1 LFVPAIAI
9 VPLFGPIQI
18 EFPLAGAG
26 SNSSYAAERSF
37 ITGFGQ
43 MAISHILVATDGSPG
58 ASRAVIAAAELA
70 KALDGDLLIVTLA
83 EKISIT
89 EINQLVQSERGIPE
103 ALDLLAARI
112 LAEAKELAANVGP
125 LKVRTCSGS
134 GEVAEGII
142 DLARREHTDIIV
154 VGRRGRGQLAGL
166 LLGSVSHKLV
176 SLAPSL
182 VLVVP

>member
-1 LFVPAIAI
+1 MP
-9 VPLFGPIQI
+9 
-18 EFPLAGAG
+18 
-26 SNSSYAAERSF
+26 
-37 ITGFGQ
+37 
-43 MAISHILVATDGSPG
+43 ISHILVATDGSPG

-83 EKISIT
+83 ESVSIT
-89 EINQLVQSERGIPE
+89 EMDQLVHSEGGI
-103 ALDLLAARI
+103 AKSLDLIAARI
-112 LAEAKELAANVGP
+112 LLEAKELAAKVGP
-125 LKVRTCSGS
+125 PKVRTSSGS
-134 GEVAEGII
+134 GDVAEGII
-142 DLARREHTDIIV
+142 ELARREHTDIIV